1 MSSAESVFQ
10 FVDQSGLERAPRV
23 EKLHELGFTWAD
35 LEDEEYWLD
44 AVVVMRGET
53 YQELEEASVKLWAIL
68 DKTVRYVHRRHD
80 LYDLLGIPPVLWQ
93 MLDECPLPEPGRI
106 SLYARFDFAV
116 ADNGA
121 IKLLELNADTPTGYV
136 EASIATPWICEQAGI
151 ASPNG
156 AMKGLLAAAWG
167 TERPDTAACVAYGS
181 HQEDS
186 GTIEALVKHSG
197 LDIKCVDC
205 LDLWIDEGTVRD
217 GEDRVI
223 QRMFALYPKEWMAV
237 DEGGDAL
244 AYAVESGQ
252 LELFNGPHSILLQ
265 SKGLIAAVWGMYE
278 LGLLFSEEEREA
290 ISRYILPTYNK
301 PVFSG
306 SFVSKSVFG
315 REGGSVRLF
324 DDNGTLELQDEEGF
338 DSSTLFPTVYQKRAE
353 LARIQTAEGEF
364 HLLTGMF
371 VINGK
376 PCGLL
381 GRAGGPITGNA
392 SHFIALGVRELGD
405 E

>member
-1 MSSAESVFQ
+1 
-10 FVDQSGLERAPRV
+10 
-23 EKLHELGFTWAD
+23 
-35 LEDEEYWLD
+35 
-44 AVVVMRGET
+44 
-53 YQELEEASVKLWAIL
+53 
-68 DKTVRYVHRRHD
+68 
-80 LYDLLGIPPVLWQ
+80 
-93 MLDECPLPEPGRI
+93 
-106 SLYARFDFAV
+106 
-116 ADNGA
+116 
-121 IKLLELNADTPTGYV
+121 
-136 EASIATPWICEQAGI
+136 
-151 ASPNG
+151 
-156 AMKGLLAAAWG
+156 MKGLLASAWG

-265 SKGLIAAVWGMYE
+265 SKGLIAAAWGMYE

-290 ISRYILPTYNK
+290 VSRYILPTYNK

-338 DSSTLFPTVYQKRAE
+338 DSSTIFPTVYQKRAE
-353 LARIQTAEGEF
+353 MARIQTAEGSF
-364 HLLTGMF
+364 ICSPACSSLTGNLVACSGGQADRLQAMP
-371 VINGK
+371 VI
-376 PCGLL
+376 LS
-381 GRAGGPITGNA
+381 R
-392 SHFIALGVRELGD
+392 
-405 E
+405 